1 MLGVAGQEKRCRADE
16 WRIEFMVN
24 LLVKLLANAI
34 ALAVAAWL
42 LSGITIQGSTTTR
55 RVLTLLIVAAI
66 FGLVNAVVKPI
77 ATILSLPFIV
87 LTLGLLIFVINALM
101 LLLTSWISDALNVPF
116 HVNGFGTA
124 LLGALIITVVSW
136 LLNVILPDD
145 LET

>member
-1 MLGVAGQEKRCRADE
+1 MLRRADE
-16 WRIEFMVN
+16 EYGVMVTV
-24 LLVKLLANAI
+24 LVKLLANAI

-42 LSGITIQGSTTTR
+42 LSGITIRGSTTTG

-77 ATILSLPFIV
+77 ATVLSLPFIV

-136 LLNVILPDD
+136 LLNVILPED

>member
-1 MLGVAGQEKRCRADE
+1 
-16 WRIEFMVN
+16 MVN
-24 LLVKLLANAI
+24 MLVRLLANAI

-42 LSGITIQGSTTTR
+42 LGGITIQGSTTTG

-116 HVNGFGTA
+116 HVNGFGAA

-136 LLNVILPDD
+136 VLNVILPDD